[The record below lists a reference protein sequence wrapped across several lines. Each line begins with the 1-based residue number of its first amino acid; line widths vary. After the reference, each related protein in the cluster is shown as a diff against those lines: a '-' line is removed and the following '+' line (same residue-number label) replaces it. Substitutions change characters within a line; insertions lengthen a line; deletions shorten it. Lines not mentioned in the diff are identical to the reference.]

1 MIDAT
6 LDSNPAATR
15 KVIAQLGKKFG
26 NFDSNLHAIRSVSN
40 WTRPGSALGGEFAG
54 QCGN

>member
-1 MIDAT
+1 MIEAT

-15 KVIAQLGKKFG
+15 KVIAQLGKEFG